1 MFWRMEKSEGDSILE
16 RLLDPISRCLT
27 VESAKALVGLRADPV
42 VAQRIAE
49 LAEKCNEGALSA
61 AEQQEY
67 ETYIHAGNL
76 VAILQAKARLL
87 LNGNLAA

>member
-1 MFWRMEKSEGDSILE
+1 
-16 RLLDPISRCLT
+16 
-27 VESAKALVGLRADPV
+27 V

-67 ETYIHAGNL
+67 ETYVHAGNL